1 MIINVIRV
9 GGEISYF
16 NEACI
21 LCISVWKLRR
31 PVRLY
36 RQVRY
41 NGSALFYEQ
50 EKPRQG
56 IVMASDP
63 IISSDYW
70 KDLQINQ
77 QDIEFL
83 HNHLFETEI
92 PLTTR
97 ELVTVVIHER
107 NRMEH
112 LAVSQRRQAGGKIY
126 FPKEDYQ
133 SGDNIVLPS
142 LNWAHGK
149 VMSKRAGVNP
159 DLGEFDVLTIQLEDG
174 TERFFASRLADHS
187 LNEQPVTDDDDD
199 FDPEAILRAH
209 GNALEKKLNSS
220 LQEDENIVRIAG
232 RWFPRALLVDVNVG
246 HLNLAEAVLDMSG
259 GEPLP
264 TAALLKDVSLPEGDN
279 PKLAEFSLNLA
290 LQEDG
295 RFDEVGSAGEVL
307 WCLHRLEPEGVR
319 EIPSFLRYIPI
330 EYDRSVLDSQM
341 LDLEKQLDDELSDID
356 TNNEG
361 ELEQVTISLIYP
373 HLRAGTLPLS
383 NRIQSLFPT
392 AYESPRVRFSLVDGK
407 TGEKFAGW
415 VVREHKY
422 VFGLREWY
430 KANELMP
437 GSLVGIKKGEKAGEV
452 IIEAKTHRSTKD
464 WLRTA
469 IVGTDGGVVFA
480 MLKQSVSAEFNDRM
494 AIALPSFESV
504 DQVWDKDAKR
514 SFDQLVVMMVREMS
528 KLTPQGHVHAQE
540 LYSAVNIVR
549 RVPPAPLFALL
560 ATKQEIT
567 HVGDLHFR
575 IGEQE

>member
-63 IISSDYW
+63 IISNDYW

-83 HNHLFETEI
+83 HNHLFETET

-97 ELVTVVIHER
+97 ELVTVLIHER
-107 NRMEH
+107 NRMER

-356 TNNEG
+356 TGNED